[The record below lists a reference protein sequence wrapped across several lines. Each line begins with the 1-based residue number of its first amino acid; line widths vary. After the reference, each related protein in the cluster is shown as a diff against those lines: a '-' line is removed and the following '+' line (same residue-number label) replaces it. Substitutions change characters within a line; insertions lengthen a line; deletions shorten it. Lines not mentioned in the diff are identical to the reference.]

1 MTVPIPDRG
10 RSRVTIDHVLSRVLP
25 ALTAVLLLSATAACG
40 SDDPADSAESAA
52 ERPAYTDNEGQT
64 GAEQFVG
71 YWTDT
76 LNEATTSGETEQLK
90 SLADDEC
97 SACADFAGQ
106 LDQIY
111 ADGGR
116 VESAGWS
123 INKVVPEAGATND
136 EVGLMVTFDVSPQT
150 VYATKDAKPQEFP
163 GGTQGF
169 RFHLVREDGD
179 WAVQN
184 LSPR

>member
-1 MTVPIPDRG
+1 VTVPIPLRG
-10 RSRVTIDHVLSRVLP
+10 LSRVTIDHVLSRVLP
-25 ALTAVLLLSATAACG
+25 ALTAVLLLSTTAACG
-40 SDDPADSAESAA
+40 SDEPADTAA
-52 ERPAYTDNEGQT
+52 ARPAYADNGGQA

-71 YWTDT
+71 FWTDT
-76 LNEATTSGETEQLK
+76 LNEATTSGETKQLK
-90 SLADDEC
+90 SLADEQC

-111 ADGGR
+111 ADGGH
-116 VESAGWS
+116 VESDGWS
-123 INKVVPEAGATND
+123 INKVVPEAGATSD

-150 VYATKDAKPQEFP
+150 VYLKKNAKPQEFP

-169 RFHLVREDGD
+169 RFHLVREGGD
-179 WAVQN
+179 WAVQD